1 MNPSLPEI
9 MSAAPYA
16 EGAWVN
22 DWDGIKGPNIG
33 SKAWTPDSGR
43 PFSGEPPT
51 SSMGVGNGAYDF
63 IQKTFMVPPYH
74 DESNNMIMPEQLC
87 FTVNYADPSTGSVVV
102 MTLPKVNQTLHEE
115 HMQFERSRVAGNPEF
130 NPQSQI
136 FYTLLQE
143 FGEKG
148 LAAYERASSE
158 GRLGELQER
167 LDKDTRVTKGAGT
180 FGRLMQF
187 HRMSLEDDFHW
198 LTMFGL
204 LRHIT
209 FAGVVINTNR
219 ATGLE
224 NMDRTLYSDHYTVV
238 NVCLAKRIAVAN
250 VFGTL
255 ATIKT
260 GSKLWLILKRKNK
273 PNGGI
278 GELVIVPGGSH
289 IKDYPMAG
297 SLEFNDF
304 KDGDVVRGH
313 FWRVGV
319 VLRQADSSPAEVSIQ
334 RAANIGLFCNERGAY
349 EAHGTLPTMWIAL
362 GFKY

>member
-16 EGAWVN
+16 EGVWVN
-22 DWDGIKGPNIG
+22 DWNGINGPGIG
-33 SKAWTPDSGR
+33 SKAWTPEAGKA
-43 PFSGEPPT
+43 FSGEPPT

-63 IQKTFMVPPYH
+63 IQKQYMVPPYH

-87 FTVNYADPSTGSVVV
+87 FTVNYADPTTGSVVV

-115 HMQFERSRVAGNPEF
+115 HLHFERSRVQGNPEF
-130 NPQSQI
+130 SPQSKI
-136 FYTLLQE
+136 FYDLLNE

-167 LDKDTRVTKGAGT
+167 LGAK
-180 FGRLMQF
+180 FGKLEQL

-224 NMDRTLYSDHYTVV
+224 TMDRTLFSDHYTVV
-238 NVCLAKRIAVAN
+238 NVCLAKRVAVAN

-255 ATIKT
+255 ANIKT

-273 PNGGI
+273 PNGDA
-278 GELVIVPGGSH
+278 GELVIIPGGSH
-289 IKDYPMAG
+289 IMDYPMAG
-297 SLEFNDF
+297 SLEFNDIK
-304 KDGDVVRGH
+304 KDDVVRGH

-319 VLRQADSSPAEVSIQ
+319 VLRQADTSPAEVSIQ

-362 GFKY
+362 GIKY

>member
-16 EGAWVN
+16 EGVWVN

-63 IQKTFMVPPYH
+63 IQKQYMVPPYH

-115 HMQFERSRVAGNPEF
+115 HMQFERSRVPGNPEF

-136 FYTLLQE
+136 FYNLLTA

-148 LAAYERASSE
+148 LNAYERASSE

-167 LDKDTRVTKGAGT
+167 LGDK
-180 FGRLMQF
+180 FGRLVQF

-224 NMDRTLYSDHYTVV
+224 TMDRTLFSDHYTVV

-260 GSKLWLILKRKNK
+260 GSKLWLVLKRKNK
-273 PNGGI
+273 PNGGV

-304 KDGDVVRGH
+304 KEGDVVRGH

-334 RAANIGLFCNERGAY
+334 RAANMGLFCNERGAY

-362 GFKY
+362 GIKY